1 MALPALDYFT
11 TMGLKN
17 PAAKLALNEVLKAVR
32 GRSITVKLG
41 DETTAISVGDGKF
54 TLYMPMPFVLTEVR
68 ASLVTGSSAGAPEFR
83 IRQNGVSI
91 LTTNITIDA
100 GETSSVNST
109 VPPVILTAALAD
121 GAAISFDVVA
131 AGTGAKGLQFDLIG
145 YRG

>member
-11 TMGLKN
+11 TPGLTK
-17 PAAKLALNEVLKAVR
+17 PAAKLALDEVLKAVR

-41 DETTAISVGDGKF
+41 DETTAITVGDGKF
-54 TLYMPMPFVLTEVR
+54 TLYLPMPFVLTEVR
-68 ASLVTGSSAGAPEFR
+68 ASLATASGAGAPEFR

-100 GETSSVNST
+100 GETSSLT
-109 VPPVILTAALAD
+109 AAVPPEILTAALAD
-121 GAAISFDVVA
+121 GAAITYDIVA
-131 AGTGAKGLQFDLIG
+131 AGAGAKGLQIDMIG